1 MVTTKRTLIGCLS
14 LANFVMVH
22 GSYRLITGKDRNG
35 HRQGRLATI
44 VEARYQTLSAVISDS
59 RSHLEHV

>member
-1 MVTTKRTLIGCLS
+1 
-14 LANFVMVH
+14 MVH